1 MFGVYSLHWRDLVG
15 KRSEFRRYYAWRME
29 FSLRQAQACSATMG
43 SQNGSNETM
52 EDAYVTT
59 LDNHDD
65 FRLSIDNVASL
76 RSDWGGS
83 FAPE

>member
-1 MFGVYSLHWRDLVG
+1 MSIPSTGGDLVG
-15 KRSEFRRYYAWRME
+15 KRSELRRSYVWQIE
-29 FSLRQAQACSATMG
+29 FSLKQAQACSATMG

-83 FAPE
+83 FRPE